1 MQFELSI
8 QERAEE
14 IITPVVENLGYE
26 VVEIKYQRIGK
37 KNTLTVFVYK
47 KGGITLD
54 DCLVVNDAL
63 DAVLEADDLTGGAPY
78 DLNISSP
85 GLDRP
90 IVTDRDYLRNVGEMV
105 EAIYLKPVGKVK
117 KIVGELVSHDDDNIY
132 LIAKGKDKEV
142 AVPKSNVKVLQP
154 YIDMKGLKNAQI

>member
-14 IITPVVENLGYE
+14 VVTPIVEKLGYE
-26 VVEIKYQRIGK
+26 VVEIKYQRNGK
-37 KNTLTVFVYK
+37 KNVLTVFVHK
-47 KGGITLD
+47 KGGVTLD
-54 DCLVVNDAL
+54 DCIIVNDAL
-63 DAVLEADDLTGGAPY
+63 DLPLESADITNGAPY

-90 IVTDRDYLRNVGEMV
+90 IVTDRDYIRNTGEMV

-117 KIVGELVSHDDDNIY
+117 KIVGELVSHDDDNVY
-132 LIAKGKDKEV
+132 LIVKGKDKET

-154 YIDMKGLKNAQI
+154 YIDMKGVKNTQI

>member
-14 IITPVVENLGYE
+14 VITPVVEKLGYE
-26 VVEIKYQRIGK
+26 VVEIKFQRVGK
-37 KNTLTVFVYK
+37 KNTLTVFIHK

-54 DCLVVNDAL
+54 DCIIVNYAL
-63 DAVLEADDLTGGAPY
+63 DLPLESADISNGIAY

-90 IVTDRDYLRNVGEMV
+90 IVTDRDYARNQGEMV
-105 EAIYLKPVGKVK
+105 EALYIKPVGKVK
-117 KIVGELVSHDDDNIY
+117 KIVGELVGQDDDNII
-132 LIAKGKDKEV
+132 LIVKDKETM
-142 AVPKSNVKVLQP
+142 VPKSNVKVLQP
-154 YIDMKGLKNAQI
+154 YIDMKSLKKAQI

>member
-8 QERAEE
+8 QEKAEE
-14 IITPVVENLGYE
+14 VIIPVVEKLGYE
-26 VVEIKYQRIGK
+26 VVEIKFQRVGK

-47 KGGITLD
+47 KGGVTLD
-54 DCLVVNDAL
+54 DCIIVNDAL
-63 DAVLEADDLTGGAPY
+63 DLPLESADISNGVPY

-90 IVTDRDYLRNVGEMV
+90 IVTDKDYARNVGEMV

-117 KIVGELVSHDDDNIY
+117 KIVGELVGRDEDNVI
-132 LIAKGKDKEV
+132 LLVKGKEKETL
-142 AVPKSNVKVLQP
+142 VPLSNVKVLQP
-154 YIDMKGLKNAQI
+154 YIDMKGLKKAQI

>member
-14 IITPVVENLGYE
+14 VIIPVVEKLGYE
-26 VVEIKYQRIGK
+26 VVEIKFQRVGK

-54 DCLVVNDAL
+54 DCIIVNDAL
-63 DAVLEADDLTGGAPY
+63 DIPLESADITNGIAY

-90 IVTDRDYLRNVGEMV
+90 IVTERDYARNQGEMV
-105 EAIYLKPVGKVK
+105 EAVYIKPVGKVK
-117 KIVGELVSHDDDNIY
+117 KIVGNLVGQDDDNII
-132 LIAKGKDKEV
+132 LTVKDKETF
-142 AVPKSNVKVLQP
+142 VPKSNVKVLQP
-154 YIDMKGLKNAQI
+154 YIDMKSLKKAQI

>member
-14 IITPVVENLGYE
+14 VITPVVEKLGYE
-26 VVEIKYQRIGK
+26 VVEIKFQRVGK
-37 KNTLTVFVYK
+37 KNTLTVFIYK

-54 DCLVVNDAL
+54 DCIVVNDAL
-63 DAVLEADDLTGGAPY
+63 DLPLESADITNGIAY

-90 IVTDRDYLRNVGEMV
+90 IVTDRDYARNQGEMV
-105 EAIYLKPVGKVK
+105 EAIYLKPIGKVK
-117 KIVGELVSHDDDNIY
+117 KIVGELVGQDDDNII
-132 LIAKGKDKEV
+132 LTVKDKETL
-142 AVPKSNVKVLQP
+142 VPKSNVKVLQP
-154 YIDMKGLKNAQI
+154 YIDMKSLKKAQI

>member
-14 IITPVVENLGYE
+14 VITPVVEKLGYE
-26 VVEIKYQRIGK
+26 VVEIKFQRVGK

-47 KGGITLD
+47 KGGVTLD
-54 DCLVVNDAL
+54 DCIIVNDAL
-63 DAVLEADDLTGGAPY
+63 DLPLESADITNGVAY

-90 IVTDRDYLRNVGEMV
+90 IVTDKDYKRNEGEMV
-105 EAIYLKPVGKVK
+105 EAIYLKPIGKVK
-117 KIVGELVSHDDDNIY
+117 KIVGELVGQDDDNVI
-132 LIAKGKDKEV
+132 LIVKDKQTL
-142 AVPKSNVKVLQP
+142 VPKSNVKVLQP
-154 YIDMKGLKNAQI
+154 YIDMKGLKKAQI